1 MPEVNEL
8 EECREDVRER
18 GIGSRVVLLVASAA
32 RGRSAIL
39 ARFRAAVD
47 EADDPVT
54 VVARTPSW

>member
-18 GIGSRVVLLVASAA
+18 GIGSRVVLLVASAG

-39 ARFRAAVD
+39 AGFELRSTR
-47 EADDPVT
+47 
-54 VVARTPSW
+54 RTIR